1 MQCRHRP
8 KCGMVTLSLLEIG
21 VILRRMLSRY
31 TDVVTTKIE
40 IGVVVKQVPNLDTT
54 AMQED

>member
-1 MQCRHRP
+1 
-8 KCGMVTLSLLEIG
+8 